1 MKVIVLGAGIIGTA
15 TAWFLSQ
22 EGHEVTVVDRQPDAG
37 LETTYANGAQISVC
51 FCEPWANASAP
62 FKVAKWLLK
71 DDAPLLFRPHLD
83 PYQWRWGLK
92 FLTQCTDAAFAR
104 NVQQLVSL
112 GMYSHAALKEILAST
127 TIDYNRLEKGILHFF
142 SSQKDFEAG
151 AQAAELMRDY
161 GVDRRILSRDEVLKV
176 EPALAHSTQQIF
188 GGTYTPSDESGDAK
202 VFTQQ
207 LAQRCAERGVKF
219 LWQHE
224 VQGFDLRGREVSF
237 PTYVEPLHPMLIQ
250 LDANLHR
257 TSVTPVAAEKKRHR

>member
-1 MKVIVLGAGIIGTA
+1 MLRHTLIA
-15 TAWFLSQ
+15 TAMA
-22 EGHEVTVVDRQPDAG
+22 AG
-37 LETTYANGAQISVC
+37 VLLGVPGASANT
-51 FCEPWANASAP
+51 FKWANDGDTNSM
-62 FKVAKWLLK
+62 
-71 DDAPLLFRPHLD
+71 D
-83 PYQWRWGLK
+83 PYTRNETFLLSFAQNIYDPLVRRNRELK
-92 FLTQCTDAAFAR
+92 
-104 NVQQLVSL
+104 
-112 GMYSHAALKEILAST
+112 I
-127 TIDYNRLEKGILHFF
+127 
-142 SSQKDFEAG
+142 
-151 AQAAELMRDY
+151 
-161 GVDRRILSRDEVLKV
+161 